1 MDVQE
6 RERIAVE
13 VFKRTGIGLSAD
25 DPVFVVAELCKEVF
39 SSDTELYIEKQR
51 AVLKAI
57 REIPSAISEAVDI
70 VANAVD
76 RAENITA
83 ELVEASVEKAKKQAT
98 SVITEALEVHLSSAN
113 EGLAELE
120 RRVKLAS
127 SSLRDPQS
135 FRLNLLLGGA
145 LLFFALTLPLSIF
158 VQQKA
163 LATSQQE
170 AAYYLRSIDAL
181 ETSINQLPP
190 ALKEK
195 VLQSAKP

>member
-1 MDVQE
+1 MDVHE
-6 RERIAVE
+6 RERLAVE
-13 VFKRTGIGLSAD
+13 VFKRTGIGLGVD

-57 REIPSAISEAVDI
+57 REIPNAISEAVEV

-76 RAENITA
+76 RAESITA

-98 SVITEALEVHLSSAN
+98 LVITEALEAHLSGAN

-127 SSLRDPQS
+127 SSLRDPKS
-135 FRLNLLLGGA
+135 YRLNLLLGGA

-158 VQQKA
+158 VQQTA
-163 LATSQQE
+163 LATSQRE

-190 ALKEK
+190 SLKDK
-195 VLQSAKP
+195 ILQRGRE

>member
-6 RERIAVE
+6 RERVAVE
-13 VFKRTGIGLSAD
+13 VFKRTGIGLSTD

-98 SVITEALEVHLSSAN
+98 SVITEALEAHLSGAN